1 MAVPPA
7 VFSAP
12 FVLLNLG
19 FGGRVPADA
28 AMGRLS
34 AELLCPYPPGVPVA
48 LPGEAISAETL
59 ATLQAVLAAGGKV
72 IGAADETLRM
82 LRVIVERKR

>member
-1 MAVPPA
+1 M
-7 VFSAP
+7 
-12 FVLLNLG
+12 LLSLG
-19 FGGRVPADA
+19 FAGRVPADA
-28 AMGRLS
+28 AVGRLS

-48 LPGEAISAETL
+48 LPGEALTAETL

-72 IGAADETLRM
+72 TGAADDTLRT

>member
-1 MAVPPA
+1 M
-7 VFSAP
+7 
-12 FVLLNLG
+12 
-19 FGGRVPADA
+19 PADA
-28 AMGRLS
+28 AVGRLS

-72 IGAADETLRM
+72 TGAADETLRM
-82 LRVIVERKR
+82 LRVIVERECSRVCE